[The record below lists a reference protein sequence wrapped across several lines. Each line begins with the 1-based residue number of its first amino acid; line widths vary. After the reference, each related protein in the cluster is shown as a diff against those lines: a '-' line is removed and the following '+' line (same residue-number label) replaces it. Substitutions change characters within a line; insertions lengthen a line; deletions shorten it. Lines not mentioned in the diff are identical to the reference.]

1 MTRMP
6 ESDFLNIQDSAH
18 DNDEQNLQFKIF
30 QHTHPVLRE
39 NAAWLTGII
48 MNALPEQIKRES

>member
-1 MTRMP
+1 MP